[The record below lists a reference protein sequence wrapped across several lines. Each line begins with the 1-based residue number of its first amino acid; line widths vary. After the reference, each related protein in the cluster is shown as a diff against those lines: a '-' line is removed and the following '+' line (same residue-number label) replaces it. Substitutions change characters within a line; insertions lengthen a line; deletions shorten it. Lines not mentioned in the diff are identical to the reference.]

1 MKKKIFA
8 IMLAAML
15 SLSVTMTAS
24 AQGVKVI
31 DNCDCI
37 TSESIKEAETKAQQI
52 ENEYGY
58 YMMYCITESIDTETN
73 YEYAQSVYEMNTTS
87 DKGLILLHNIT
98 DSVYVVYAT
107 DEAEKLFTDSVVEKM
122 GEVYNNT
129 ETYADGVLAYLN
141 FAETVVANASANGE
155 AATDTITTGYIPAER
170 TYPLVVDNAD
180 LLTADEESKLTTK
193 LEAIGKEHNA
203 EVAVVTVTDLEGKTA
218 QAYADDFYD
227 YNGYG
232 YGEGKDGV
240 LVLFKPGEDGDRK
253 LHITTHGK
261 AIKEFSD
268 STIDDILY
276 EMKDYLVAE
285 NYYTAFDIYADKC
298 DDALKPPSVSL
309 FWIPVCLGV
318 GFVIALIIS
327 KGIESSLR
335 PVKKQKNATNYVRQG
350 SMMVTGAQDI
360 FMYRNVSRT
369 ERVSDSDSGSDSST
383 HTSSSGETHGGG
395 GISF

>member
-1 MKKKIFA
+1 MKKRFFSMIIA
-8 IMLAAML
+8 VVL
-15 SLSVTMTAS
+15 SLSVIAP
-24 AQGVKVI
+24 
-31 DNCDCI
+31 
-37 TSESIKEAETKAQQI
+37 
-52 ENEYGY
+52 
-58 YMMYCITESIDTETN
+58 
-73 YEYAQSVYEMNTTS
+73 
-87 DKGLILLHNIT
+87 
-98 DSVYVVYAT
+98 VYAL
-107 DEAEKLFTDSVVEKM
+107 EP
-122 GEVYNNT
+122 EVMSDNN
-129 ETYADGVLAYLN
+129 AQN
-141 FAETVVANASANGE
+141 I
-155 AATDTITTGYIPAER
+155 AATEFMPVDRIL
-170 TYPLVVDNAD
+170 PLVVDNAD

-193 LEAIGKEHNA
+193 LETIGNEHNA
-203 EVAVVTVTDLEGKTA
+203 EVAIVTVTDLEGKTA

-240 LVLFKPGEDGDRK
+240 LVLYKPGEDGDRK
-253 LHITTHGK
+253 LHITTHGT

-285 NYYTAFDIYADKC
+285 HYYTAFDIYADRC
-298 DDALKPPSVSL
+298 ADALKPPSVSL
-309 FWIPVCLGV
+309 FWIPVCLVV
-318 GFVIALIIS
+318 GFLIALLIS

-369 ERVSDSDSGSDSST
+369 ERQTESDSDSST